1 MHFFA
6 IFVRCN
12 NKCLLLALIISSVLN
27 NICFWLQ
34 YILPHKSLG
43 FGKYWYSRSRSWFVL
58 FIIISVDAVYTYLY
72 VCLLSAV
79 AFTENGDFS
88 LFSLRNNQLNQV
100 FPVASHSIYF
110 L

>member
-1 MHFFA
+1 
-6 IFVRCN
+6 
-12 NKCLLLALIISSVLN
+12 
-27 NICFWLQ
+27 
-34 YILPHKSLG
+34 
-43 FGKYWYSRSRSWFVL
+43 VL